1 MEMNEVLETLF
12 LVYNKKKPQGRHVLA
27 GSKVG
32 PFSLGFL
39 SSFIGF
45 FLLPHSTCWEVLFY
59 GGGGVSTVSHVKLM
73 DQSNSGGGGWG
84 FGLKIAD
91 GVATSTVLFTCR
103 KPAVGLGCTTTL

>member
-59 GGGGVSTVSHVKLM
+59 GGGGS
-73 DQSNSGGGGWG
+73 QR
-84 FGLKIAD
+84 
-91 GVATSTVLFTCR
+91 CR
-103 KPAVGLGCTTTL
+103 T